1 MTTQTWSLPA
11 AANTFANSRPKWN
24 DTAEALRAMH
34 EGPSAPTTTTAYM
47 LWVDTTNNLL
57 KQRNAADTAWI
68 TIMKIG
74 VTNGGLVSLSE
85 SGQAFTVDVSMGGFK
100 LTNLGAPSGA
110 LDAAR
115 KQEQDLKAPLASP
128 SFTGQAA
135 INADPIAGTA
145 LTRRSWIEA
154 NYVDL
159 TGSTMTGRLG
169 VPSSPAAA
177 AGEALRKDEIEALVS
192 FDTSTGHNH
201 DGSNSRLVTFPH
213 QKLITPVQKAS
224 LSAST
229 GYVTVDITADVTPD
243 TARAAI
249 LSVALSAAVTAS
261 TSSGELWLRK
271 KGETAEGIYLRDYKS
286 TPNAIT
292 VTSITDFFVIVDVD
306 SAEQFEYKFTET
318 GVASCVIDLRGY
330 ITLD

>member
-1 MTTQTWSLPA
+1 MSRIDAIPSTWP
-11 AANTFANSRPKWN
+11 
-24 DTAEALRAMH
+24 DTICP
-34 EGPSAPTTTTAYM
+34 PS
-47 LWVDTTNNLL
+47 
-57 KQRNAADTAWI
+57 
-68 TIMKIG
+68 
-74 VTNGGLVSLSE
+74 
-85 SGQAFTVDVSMGGFK
+85 
-100 LTNLGAPSGA
+100 
-110 LDAAR
+110 
-115 KQEQDLKAPLASP
+115 
-128 SFTGQAA
+128 
-135 INADPIAGTA
+135 
-145 LTRRSWIEA
+145 
-154 NYVDL
+154 
-159 TGSTMTGRLG
+159 
-169 VPSSPAAA
+169 SSPA
-177 AGEALRKDEIEALVS
+177 RKERSRLTLVPGVQLSRVDFDNVS